1 MFKQN
6 TFSESDLYRG
16 SLPFFLAEEKKG
28 VIFLASSNKNI
39 EDYYY
44 TLKDFY
50 NGEIIKIDDFEDE
63 NDEYKKNYA
72 LIDCLKNKN
81 KYIILISLQ
90 GIMKKYVKEG
100 ERLFLKKEKRQEEKS
115 LKKNLLEAGIEKII
129 LLKREWNIL

>member
-72 LIDCLKNKN
+72 PEQ
-81 KYIILISLQ
+81 SVT
-90 GIMKKYVKEG
+90 KYV
-100 ERLFLKKEKRQEEKS
+100 LIIFCFLSQIASTEYAKM
-115 LKKNLLEAGIEKII
+115 I
-129 LLKREWNIL
+129 L

>member
-50 NGEIIKIDDFEDE
+50 
-63 NDEYKKNYA
+63 
-72 LIDCLKNKN
+72 
-81 KYIILISLQ
+81 
-90 GIMKKYVKEG
+90 
-100 ERLFLKKEKRQEEKS
+100 KEK
-115 LKKNLLEAGIEKII
+115 
-129 LLKREWNIL
+129 

>member
-6 TFSESDLYRG
+6 TFSENNLYRG

-63 NDEYKKNYA
+63 NSLGSVFKNF
-72 LIDCLKNKN
+72 LI
-81 KYIILISLQ
+81 YIFFFLIKL
-90 GIMKKYVKEG
+90 I
-100 ERLFLKKEKRQEEKS
+100 
-115 LKKNLLEAGIEKII
+115 
-129 LLKREWNIL
+129 